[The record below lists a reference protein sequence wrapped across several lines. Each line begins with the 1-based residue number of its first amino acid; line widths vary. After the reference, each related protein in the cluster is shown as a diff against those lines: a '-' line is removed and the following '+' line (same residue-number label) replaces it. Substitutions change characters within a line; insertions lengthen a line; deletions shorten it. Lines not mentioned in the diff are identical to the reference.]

1 MDKKTA
7 TIDLA
12 RQTLTR
18 LMQNK
23 ILPTPDNFR
32 QIYNEI
38 AGIDS
43 ASDDAVDRVNSA
55 KFLRYLLKQLEV
67 SHKALSLSQKFEKLN
82 HLVANFAN
90 DPNQLASKIETLVA
104 SWGDGQPYQQLA
116 KINQT
121 ANSGANAVDDQ
132 RMQTLAWRDTL
143 IRTINLTVIPR
154 FSGNPGATKRI
165 EELLKQAQES
175 FTTEDVHAVNEA
187 LKPALLRAEMQSDSQ
202 RRVEESLLK
211 MLRLLVSSMGSVSIE
226 NTWLHTQIAI
236 IQEIISKPLSLDVL
250 HDAEGSLNELILK
263 QMNIKPGLIE
273 ANAALK
279 EMMSAFVNNLADMTV
294 STGNYQAKIKSYQEQ
309 ITATDDMALLNGI
322 LENLVVDIGVMNAD
336 AQRNHSA
343 FQDAQVKVDEAQH
356 KINELTLQ
364 LEHISQAAHE
374 DFLTGTLNR
383 RGMDEALTQEFERA
397 DRHGT
402 PLSLA
407 MLDIDHFKK
416 INDSLGHTAGDLALK
431 HLATV
436 IKGVLRSTDKLAR
449 YGGEEF
455 VIILPGTKQDDAVNV
470 ITGVQRELTKRI
482 FLNNN
487 DRVLITFSAGVAE
500 RLPGEVVD
508 EVLPRADAALYEAKQ
523 TGRNRVIGAY
533 PP

>member
-1 MDKKTA
+1 MDKKA
-7 TIDLA
+7 VVIDQA
-12 RQTLTR
+12 RQTLMQ
-18 LMQNK
+18 LMQKK

-32 QIYNEI
+32 QVYNEI

-43 ASDDAVDRVNSA
+43 AGDDAVDRVNSA
-55 KFLRYLLKQLEV
+55 NFLHYLLKQLEV
-67 SHKALSLSQKFEKLN
+67 SHKQLSLSQKFEKLN
-82 HLVANFAN
+82 YLVANFAN
-90 DPNQLASKIETLVA
+90 HPNQLASKIQILVA
-104 SWGDGQPYQQLA
+104 SWGDGQPYQQIA
-116 KINQT
+116 KVTQT

-132 RMQTLAWRDTL
+132 RMQSLAWRDTL

-154 FSGNPGATKRI
+154 FAGNPGATKRI
-165 EELLKQAQES
+165 EGLLKQAQES
-175 FTTEDVHAVNEA
+175 FTAEDVNALNEA
-187 LKPALLRAEMQSDSQ
+187 LKPVLLRTEMQSESQ
-202 RRVEESLLK
+202 RQVQESLIK
-211 MLRLLVSSMGSVSIE
+211 MLRLLISSMESVSIE
-226 NTWLHTQIAI
+226 DAWLHAQIAI

-250 HDAEGSLNELILK
+250 YDSERSLNELILK
-263 QMNIKPGLIE
+263 QANIKPGLVE

-279 EMMSAFVNNLADMTV
+279 ELMSTFVKSLADMTV
-294 STGNYQAKIKSYQEQ
+294 SSGNYQVKIKNYQEQ
-309 ITATDDMALLNGI
+309 ITSTEDIAQLSDI
-322 LENLVVDIGVMNAD
+322 LGNLVSDIGVMNAD
-336 AQRNHSA
+336 AQRNHSS
-343 FQDAQVKVDEAQH
+343 FQEAQVKVAEAQQRV
-356 KINELTLQ
+356 NELTLN

-374 DFLTGTLNR
+374 DFLTGALNR
-383 RGMDEALTQEFERA
+383 RGMDEALMQEFERA

-416 INDSLGHTAGDLALK
+416 INDSLGHSAGDLALK
-431 HLATV
+431 HLVTV
-436 IKGVLRSTDKLAR
+436 VKGVLRSTDKLAR

-455 VIILPGTKQDDAVNV
+455 VIILPGTKRDDAVHV
-470 ITGVQRELTKRI
+470 IAGVQRELTKKF

-523 TGRNRVIGAY
+523 TGRNRVIGAS